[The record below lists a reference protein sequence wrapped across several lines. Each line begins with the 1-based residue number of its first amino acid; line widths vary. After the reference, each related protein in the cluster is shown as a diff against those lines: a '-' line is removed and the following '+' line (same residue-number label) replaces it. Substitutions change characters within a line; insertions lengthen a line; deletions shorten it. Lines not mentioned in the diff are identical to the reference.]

1 MRLKRSKHRPHR
13 GTFSLRLIL
22 PRRLLDRDNSNLAVL
37 RRISRWQLPAVLVAV
52 SGVFELFGDTGRA
65 LLQFDRVAISGQEF
79 WRLLTGHL
87 VHLGPSHWLL
97 NSLGLILVWL
107 LVGVQFTGRQWLI
120 VTVISMAGVDAGLW
134 FFDPQLVWYVGMS
147 GVLHGIL
154 AAGVVKGF
162 QTVPR
167 EALMVGAAVLI
178 KILYEQLIG
187 PLPGSEHSASGSVVV
202 DAHLYG
208 ALAGLG
214 AAAVFWNSKPAK
226 SPT

>member
-1 MRLKRSKHRPHR
+1 MGLGQDRNNS
-13 GTFSLRLIL
+13 SLAI
-22 PRRLLDRDNSNLAVL
+22 L

-52 SGVFELFGDTGRA
+52 SGIFELFGDTGRA
-65 LLQFDRVAISGQEF
+65 LLQFDRVAILNLEI

-87 VHLGPSHWLL
+87 AHLGPSHWLL
-97 NSLGLILVWL
+97 NTFGLILVWL

-120 VTVISMAGVDAGLW
+120 VTIISIAGVDAGLW

-147 GVLHGIL
+147 GFLHGIL

-167 EALMVGAAVLI
+167 EALMVGVAVLI
-178 KILYEQLIG
+178 KIVYEQLIG
-187 PLPGSEHSASGSVVV
+187 PLPGSEQSAGGSVVV

-214 AAAVFWNSKPAK
+214 AAAVFWNNNPAK
-226 SPT
+226 SPTQ